1 MHLAPE
7 VEEEEEEEEEEED
20 EAIPNAGDITKPKP
34 NKQTQNPFLLWCGE
48 TTVDS
53 VVVGDTSAAADMAL
67 ELQTLEQSCSCC
79 CCCRLLPSE
88 ETPRALLN

>member
-1 MHLAPE
+1 MHLASE
-7 VEEEEEEEEEEED
+7 VEEEEEEEDNERF
-20 EAIPNAGDITKPKP
+20 PNAGDITKPKRR

-53 VVVGDTSAAADMAL
+53 AVGGDTSAAADMAL
-67 ELQTLEQSCSCC
+67 ELQTLDENCSCC